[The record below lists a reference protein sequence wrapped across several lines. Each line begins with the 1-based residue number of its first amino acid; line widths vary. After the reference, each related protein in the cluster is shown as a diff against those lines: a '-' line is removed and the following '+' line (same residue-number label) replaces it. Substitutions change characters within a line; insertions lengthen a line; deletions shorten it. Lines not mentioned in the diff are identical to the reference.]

1 MRRALAGTLAGL
13 LLAGTAA
20 CGIGDGGSDD
30 RRLEVFAAASLTP
43 AFTEIAREFEDRHD
57 GVEVRLSFGGS
68 STLAAQIGE
77 GAPADVFAA
86 ADESTM
92 ARVQQDAAD
101 PSPVVFATNTLVL
114 VVPVDDPAGIESV
127 DDLSRAGVKVVLCA
141 PRVPCGA
148 ASRRLLAAT
157 GTRAQPVSEEQ
168 AVSDVM
174 GKVTSGQADAGLVYR
189 TDALAA
195 GDRVRSIQ
203 IPGAARVVNR
213 YPITALGGSDRSAL
227 AEEFVE
233 FVSGDEA
240 RTVLTEA
247 GFGTP

>member
-1 MRRALAGTLAGL
+1 M

-57 GVEVRLSFGGS
+57 GVEVRLSVGGS
-68 STLAAQIGE
+68 SALAAQIGE

-86 ADESTM
+86 ADEPTM
-92 ARVQQDAAD
+92 VKVEQEAGEDL
-101 PSPVVFATNTLVL
+101 SPVVFATNTLVL
-114 VVPVDDPAGIESV
+114 VVPVDDPAGIEAV
-127 DDLSRAGVKVVLCA
+127 DDLARAGVKVVLCA
-141 PRVPCGA
+141 PQVPCGA

-157 GTRAQPVSEEQ
+157 GTRVRPVSEEQ

-189 TDALAA
+189 TDVLAA
-195 GDRVRSIQ
+195 GDRVKCIQ

-213 YPITALGGSDRSAL
+213 YPITALGRSGRSAL

-240 RTVLTEA
+240 RTVLAEA